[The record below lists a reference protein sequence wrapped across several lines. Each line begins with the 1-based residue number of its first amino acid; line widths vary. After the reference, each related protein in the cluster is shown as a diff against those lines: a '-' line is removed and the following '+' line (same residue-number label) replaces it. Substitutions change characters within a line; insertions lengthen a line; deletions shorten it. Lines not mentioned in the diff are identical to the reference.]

1 MATLWC
7 NNRTK
12 YRIYSGVVGSDC
24 ETLHQM
30 LQLGQDEME
39 HYKTKQS
46 Q

>member
-12 YRIYSGVVGSDC
+12 YRIYSGVVWSGC
-24 ETLHQM
+24 ETVHQM